1 MRKITL
7 ICAAVLLLAGTAV
20 YAQNVNEIARLSYDL
35 PDGSTSFYTATLT
48 LIDKA
53 GKTRVREIAQYNMK
67 DGTTKKGVT
76 VFRSPKDVAGVSY
89 LTFDYPDNPDGS
101 PKDSD
106 SWLYL
111 PAMKKVR
118 RVSGSS
124 KDDDFQGT
132 DFTYDDM
139 GDRSVGKDTFAILGE
154 DTVDG
159 IPCWK
164 LECTAKDKGAKISRR
179 VLWVG
184 KDNYVTYKGE
194 YYDKQNKLFKTME
207 CQDIVQID
215 GYWTT
220 QKMIM
225 TTLSTSHKTIYEIKD
240 IQYDNDINPAFFTVS
255 ALEREQVK

>member
-1 MRKITL
+1 M
-7 ICAAVLLLAGTAV
+7 LLLGTAGF
-20 YAQNVNEIARLSYDL
+20 AQTADEIAKSSYNL
-35 PDGSTSFYTATLT
+35 PNGKTSSYTATLT

-53 GKTRVREIAQYNMK
+53 GKSRVREIAQYNMK
-67 DGTTKKGVT
+67 DGDVKKCVT

-89 LTFDYPDNPDGS
+89 LSFDYPDNPDGS
-101 PKDSD
+101 AKDSD

-139 GDRSVGKDTFAILGE
+139 GDRSLGKDTFALLGE
-154 DTVDG
+154 ETVDG
-159 IPCWK
+159 VACWK
-164 LECTAKDKGAKISRR
+164 LEYTAKDKSAKISRR
-179 VLWVG
+179 ILWIG

-207 CQDIVQID
+207 CQDIAQID

-220 QKMIM
+220 KKMIM
-225 TTLSTSHKTIYEIKD
+225 TTLTTSHKTVYEMKD